1 MVNRVVVLLDCKRNH
16 HRWIAD
22 MVSLALNVSFLHVF
36 ERQEWSYCV
45 TARWNQWKAG
55 EFWLR
60 RATTSGQWAALLVL
74 TADCVVTLLQAKVLF
89 IYKDGKCCF
98 AKVLSVWAAVGC
110 HLAGPSG
117 WRWLPT
123 ADQAS
128 ACCGKAT
135 SSEFQGDWQ
144 GSSENSSEWVGG
156 KLALLDPTTLQE
168 CCNTRKQ

>member
-1 MVNRVVVLLDCKRNH
+1 MVNRVVVLLDCKGNH
-16 HRWIAD
+16 HRGIPD
-22 MVSLALNVSFLHVF
+22 MVRLALNLSFLHVF

-135 SSEFQGDWQ
+135 SSEWQ
-144 GSSENSSEWVGG
+144 VPGGSARVKW
-156 KLALLDPTTLQE
+156 KLQWMSWSQTGAAILHGSH
-168 CCNTRKQ
+168 NTAGML

>member
-1 MVNRVVVLLDCKRNH
+1 MNL
-16 HRWIAD
+16 
-22 MVSLALNVSFLHVF
+22 SFLHVF

-156 KLALLDPTTLQE
+156 KQALPYCMDPTTLQE